1 MYTGRLI
8 DDLIESVLRAEA
20 DARVLRDEEI
30 IQEFLETHMFD
41 AAQLTSYVGV
51 A

>member
-8 DDLIESVLRAEA
+8 DDLIDSVLRAEA
-20 DARVLRDEEI
+20 DARVQRDEEI
-30 IQEFLETHMFD
+30 IQEFLETHMID
-41 AAQLTSYVGV
+41 ASQVTSYVGV

>member
-8 DDLIESVLRAEA
+8 DELIASVQRAEA
-20 DARVLRDEEI
+20 DAQVQRDEELI
-30 IQEFLETHMFD
+30 EQFLESHMID
-41 AAQLTSYVGV
+41 ASYVANYVGV